1 MEESEGLPADATYLI
16 YIAKI
21 DAFDLAGVC
30 VGRLLVTPA
39 VWRESVVDA
48 ERLGYTDASRIRAA
62 EKTGIVHCVALDAET
77 GRRAADLASSWRIGQ
92 GESETLALGR
102 DVGRA
107 IVDDGRAA
115 RVAEAIGVEPVSTL
129 FLPVLGAMVGMSR
142 VDAIGF
148 LRRLAIV
155 ANARAETALEIE
167 EFIGRLT

>member
-1 MEESEGLPADATYLI
+1 MEERGLPADATCLI

-21 DAFDLAGVC
+21 DAFELAGRC
-30 VGRLLVTPA
+30 VPRLLVPPA

-48 ERLGYTDASRIRAA
+48 ERLGYTDAQRIRAA
-62 EKTGIVHCVALDAET
+62 EQTGIVHSVALDAET

-92 GESETLALGR
+92 GESETLALAR

-115 RVAEAIGVEPVSTL
+115 RVAEAVGIEPVSTL
-129 FLPVLGAMVGMSR
+129 FLPVLGALAGMSR
-142 VDAIGF
+142 ADATGF

-155 ANARAETALEIE
+155 ASARAETALEVE